1 MIGMTRLSIIIPF
14 YNVAQYI
21 AQCLDSVY
29 NQDIPE
35 EEYEVICV
43 NDASPD
49 NSLEI
54 VKEYQKKHKNL
65 ILVEHEVNKK
75 LGAARN
81 TGRKIAKG
89 RYLWNVDSDD
99 MIAPNC
105 LKEMLEICEKNELD
119 VLVFSNK
126 FIVNNTIQ
134 NTNNNDAIFS
144 SSCLTGLEFMRN
156 VVSKRLH
163 LISPV
168 WRQLFRREFLDRNS
182 IYSLE
187 INMSED
193 VPYTFKAIT
202 LAQKIQSVSDEYYIY
217 RCNPESIGGQM
228 RKAPSAIAAY
238 ESCFIATDELFR
250 LSKMVRKNA
259 VDVSNI
265 VHNVGSWCFK
275 LYGTYVNCMNEEQ
288 RKTFLKLCRKNF
300 MQNIFVIKHLNWRVI
315 FRYIRY
321 LLTGNAIREV

>member
-1 MIGMTRLSIIIPF
+1 MIRLSIIIPF
-14 YNVAQYI
+14 YNVEQYI

-29 NQDIPE
+29 QQNIPE

-49 NSLEI
+49 NSREI
-54 VKEYQKKHKNL
+54 VKEYQKKHANL

-81 TGRKIAKG
+81 TGRSMAKG
-89 RYLWNVDSDD
+89 KYIWNVDSDD

-105 LKEMLEICEKNELD
+105 LKEMLETCEKSDLD
-119 VLVFSNK
+119 VLMFSNK
-126 FIVNNTIQ
+126 FIVNNTVQ
-134 NTNNNDAIFS
+134 DTNEKDSILT
-144 SSCLTGLEFMRN
+144 SSCLTGIEFMRQY
-156 VVSKRLH
+156 VSYIH

-168 WRQLFRREFLDRNS
+168 WRQLFRREYMDQNS

-193 VPYTFKAIT
+193 VPYTFNAIT
-202 LAQKIQSVSDEYYIY
+202 LAQKIQSVSNEYYIY

-238 ESCFIATDELFR
+238 ESCFIATGELFH
-250 LSKMVRKNA
+250 LSKMVPKNA
-259 VDVSNI
+259 VDVGSI
-265 VHNVGSWCFK
+265 IHNVGSWCFK
-275 LYGTYVNCMNEEQ
+275 LYGSYVNGMNEDQ
-288 RKTFLKLCRKNF
+288 RKAFLKLCRKNF
-300 MQNIFVIKHLNWRVI
+300 IQNIFVIKHLNWRMI
-315 FRYIRY
+315 LRYIRY